1 MNADLRR
8 RFVRDLVADLQQVG
22 GSRFED
28 MATSLDGEISG
39 ERGLSRGT
47 NLEGASVSG
56 TVDGATP
63 SGNRTVEA
71 GSEKDYFKSPF
82 TKIWHDLRHAVST
95 HPGAIVALYSNRECG
110 PEASRKLTRLV
121 RRLQRIG
128 ITLDWYDARRI
139 CEEIVDNL
147 LIRESAIERLKTFL
161 PNLERI
167 SEQFAASNL
176 LPSLDP
182 EYRGRSTEES
192 QVLARLKAE
201 RVIAICGIGGQGK
214 SDLACAV
221 AHKLADQH
229 ELVVWVQ
236 AEDVKDIM
244 QLHAYDIR
252 RNGYRHNLAGLLKS
266 QSVLLVLDNAIVDL
280 GMEKL
285 VEYCGA
291 TSHVIVTSQTTM
303 ATHSYVLEPLSEG
316 PDSEVLNA
324 GVQQACPA
332 KVLALIRKVV
342 GGHPLVLRI
351 INAHVRVDGHSW
363 DEIAADCSA
372 VAEFEDDRR
381 QRIADRILERHI
393 GTLSRELAFVL
404 WCGSNIIDRLMLLGI
419 ISRLGLTKLERRAF
433 VTRSQSDVV
442 RVHDIVYRSIL
453 ANRNA
458 VAQSWTFGEEL
469 ATYLAGVSHPK
480 GLALFRVIHRHGALL
495 EQTLKQIPRS
505 DALRY
510 AYTIAKSA
518 KDLDP
523 SSLPDPLT
531 ALEELRT
538 AQTSISNLAVEGAL
552 SIIEALYR
560 HTRKVNS
567 PAVAKGELRT
577 RMPIYDQLLEIP
589 GLSDYQRAIVRHH
602 RGKSHL
608 KLGEEERARMDFEAV
623 LQGSHPLPA
632 TKLQLARLCRDDPER
647 GKELIADILITAQ
660 TDPSAVS
667 ESIVLETIHT
677 LRRGHLAQFL
687 DEMTERFGVFIASRI
702 KAAAFTGFDQPY
714 EALTAAGLHWSF
726 AAPDLLLN
734 VMEELPIPPFEQL
747 RGRADL
753 LFNIAEILK
762 LTGKAL
768 FEKGLN
774 SEALHRWQEAK
785 THYAAISSPDSYM
798 VRGIAENLILLHE
811 FEEASAILDQ
821 ILPIFR
827 DQFWHHR
834 RAQCWKGIGNLEE
847 ARKEIDLAIEMGK
860 DDRFVAA
867 FYDLRAQI
875 REAAHD
881 SNYLDDLK
889 KAIEMSRSELYRRKL
904 QARLS
909 GGSCD

>member
-22 GSRFED
+22 AARFED

-56 TVDGATP
+56 TVDSVTP
-63 SGNRTVEA
+63 SGNRAVEA

-82 TKIWHDLRHAVST
+82 SKIWHDLRHAIDA
-95 HPGAIVALYSNRECG
+95 HPGATVVLYSNRECG
-110 PEASRKLTRLV
+110 PEASSKLTRLV

-128 ITLDWYDARRI
+128 ITLDWYDSRRI

-176 LPSLDP
+176 LPPLDP
-182 EYRGRSTEES
+182 EYRGRSAEES
-192 QVLARLKAE
+192 QILSRLNVEKST
-201 RVIAICGIGGQGK
+201 AICGIGGQGK
-214 SDLACAV
+214 TELACAV

-252 RNGYRHNLAGLLKS
+252 RNGYRHNLLGLLKS
-266 QSVLLVLDNAIVDL
+266 QSVLLILDNATVDL
-280 GMEKL
+280 GMQRL
-285 VEYCGA
+285 VECCGA

-303 ATHSYVLEPLSEG
+303 AMHSYVLEPLSEG
-316 PDSEVLNA
+316 PDSDVLNA

-393 GTLSRELAFVL
+393 GTLNKEFAFIL
-404 WCGSNIIDRLMLLGI
+404 WCGSNTIDRLMLLGML
-419 ISRLGLTKLERRAF
+419 SRIGLTKLERRAF

-442 RVHDIVYRSIL
+442 RIHDIVYRSVFS
-453 ANRNA
+453 NRNA
-458 VAQSWTFGEEL
+458 IAQDGTFGEGL

-510 AYTIAKSA
+510 AYTLAKSA
-518 KDLDP
+518 KELNP
-523 SSLPDPLT
+523 SLLPDPFT

-538 AQTSISNLAVEGAL
+538 AQMPLSNLAVESAL
-552 SIIEALYR
+552 SLIEALYR
-560 HTRKVNS
+560 HTRSVNS
-567 PAVAKGELRT
+567 PAVAKGELHT

-589 GLSDYQRAIVRHH
+589 GLSDYQRAMVRHH
-602 RGKSHL
+602 RGKSYL
-608 KLGEEERARMDFEAV
+608 KLGEEAQARLDFENV
-623 LQGSHPLPA
+623 LQGSHPLAA
-632 TKLQLARLCRDDPER
+632 TKLQLARLYRDNPER
-647 GKELIADILITAQ
+647 GKELIAEILTTAQ

-677 LRRGHLAQFL
+677 LRRKHLAQFL
-687 DEMTERFGVFIASRI
+687 DEMSERFGIFIASRI

-726 AAPDLLLN
+726 VAPDLLLN
-734 VMEELPIPPFEQL
+734 VMEELPIPPLEQL
-747 RGRADL
+747 RGRLDL

-762 LTGKAL
+762 VTGKAL
-768 FEKGLN
+768 DEKGLK
-774 SEALHRWQEAK
+774 SEALSRWNEAK
-785 THYAAISSPDSYM
+785 SYYSAISAPDSYM

-821 ILPIFR
+821 MLPVFR

-834 RAQCWKGIGNLEE
+834 RAQCWKGLGKLDE
-847 ARKEIDLAIEMGK
+847 ARKEIDLAIELEK
-860 DDRFVAA
+860 DGRFIAA

-881 SNYLDDLK
+881 NGYIDDLQ
-889 KAIEMSRSELYRRKL
+889 KAIQMSRSELYTFKL
-904 QARLS
+904 RARLTN
-909 GGSCD
+909 